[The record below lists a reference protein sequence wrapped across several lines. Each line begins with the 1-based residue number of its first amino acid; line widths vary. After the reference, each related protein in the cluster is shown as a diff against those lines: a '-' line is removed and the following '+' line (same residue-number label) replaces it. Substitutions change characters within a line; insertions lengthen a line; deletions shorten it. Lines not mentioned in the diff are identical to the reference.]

1 MKVKSSERIKLKKWF
16 GFDSCCCARFSLRL
30 FVWTFTANNCV
41 TKCIFFYKKNSTE
54 GCWLMFAQNPG
65 FVIQKLF
72 GMHLPVPGH
81 GDMLGKDSAAA
92 PDLLPLK
99 ELALPLPHTGGSS
112 CERRNAGGCCTQLAQ
127 TATPRPKERRGTA
140 YTLHTCK
147 GERWV
152 YILTWKVLSEV
163 RESRMRW
170 SRAMKWWFS
179 IRDILAPWGICQCL
193 EIRHKWQRT
202 RCWLLAG
209 EVQWFCLHPI
219 MHMAAPMLYITFSW
233 ETSVYSSPDTTPKT
247 NQRNGPTW
255 VSHYWGYLQEDSK
268 TATSQESLPQHGQGL
283 QTVASL
289 TFLVLLPQPPESW
302 N

>member
-1 MKVKSSERIKLKKWF
+1 MH
-16 GFDSCCCARFSLRL
+16 
-30 FVWTFTANNCV
+30 
-41 TKCIFFYKKNSTE
+41 FFYKKSSTE
-54 GCWLMFAQNPG
+54 GCWLMFAQDPG
-65 FVIQKLF
+65 FVIQELF
-72 GMHLPVPGH
+72 GMHLPVPGN
-81 GDMLGKDSAAA
+81 GDTLGKESAAA

-99 ELALPLPHTGGSS
+99 ELALPLPHTGGSH

-163 RESRMRW
+163 RESSMRW
-170 SRAMKWWFS
+170 SRSMNWWFS

-202 RCWLLAG
+202 CCWPLAG

-219 MHMAAPMLYITFSW
+219 MHMAAPMLYVTFSW
-233 ETSVYSSPDTTPKT
+233 ETSVYSPQIQH
-247 NQRNGPTW
+247 QR
-255 VSHYWGYLQEDSK
+255 
-268 TATSQESLPQHGQGL
+268 
-283 QTVASL
+283 QTRGM
-289 TFLVLLPQPPESW
+289 TPPERAIIGASYRRTQRQLHHRKAYP
-302 N
+302 NMGKDYRQ